1 MISRLATEPGLLA
14 IPIYSPIPIS
24 PRNATADL
32 ISLNNGSGMS
42 CRSHKNINHMD
53 MLLLQGSQPSV
64 RRFFYAILILTF
76 FDMRPHRVFTSFPH
90 R

>member
-1 MISRLATEPGLLA
+1 
-14 IPIYSPIPIS
+14 
-24 PRNATADL
+24 
-32 ISLNNGSGMS
+32 
-42 CRSHKNINHMD
+42 MD